1 MREGII
7 VPDDVIAA
15 VAERVKEAFPGET
28 VYTDLVPRDFQ
39 RPSNMVELAGLG
51 LDPLSHGMSGVDLLY
66 KVKITT
72 FSTVDEVHA
81 SHLPVLDLRS
91 MMVMGAFGAGF
102 VRVKDRAPKV
112 RSMEADTSFFDC
124 VPVTLTLAL
133 TLDRADFVGPELHEL
148 MEHLEMQVR
157 VKKENNNG

>member
-1 MREGII
+1 MREGTILPADI
-7 VPDDVIAA
+7 TAA

-39 RPSNMVELAGLG
+39 RPSNMVELAGLSA
-51 LDPLSHGMSGVDLLY
+51 DPLGHGLSGVDLLY

-72 FSTVDEVHA
+72 YSTVDEVHA
-81 SHLPVLDLRS
+81 SHLPVLDLRA
-91 MMVMGAFGAGF
+91 MRVLGAFGGGF
-102 VRVKDRAPKV
+102 LRVKDRAPKV

-133 TLDRADFVGPELHEL
+133 TLDRADFVGPELYERMKQLEL
-148 MEHLEMQVR
+148 KVR
-157 VKKENNNG
+157 VKENDT